1 MRIRA
6 FIVLGFASLAAAG
19 LAVVACGGEEE
30 DPTPGP
36 STEDAGK
43 DGSTPTADSGSDSGG
58 PTDDCDKSKDF
69 LADIPDAA
77 IADGAS
83 SSGICLGCLRSH
95 CNAALEL
102 CNADCECR
110 GFVGATVGCV
120 AQGTDSF
127 LNCATAAAAENGA
140 PSESVQ
146 GIGLG
151 IYQCANQNC
160 KAECALDD
168 LFPPDAGG
176 SDGGSDAGEDAGGDA
191 GDASN

>member
-30 DPTPGP
+30 EPTPGP

-43 DGSTPTADSGSDSGG
+43 DSGTTADSGGDSGG
-58 PTDDCDKSKDF
+58 GPTEDCDKSKDF
-69 LADIPDAA
+69 LADIPDAS

-95 CNAALEL
+95 CNAALDL

-140 PSESVQ
+140 PSENVQ

-160 KAECALDD
+160 KGECALDD

-176 SDGGSDAGEDAGGDA
+176 TDDAGEDAGDDDA